1 MPSALRW
8 SLWREQL
15 SRNQRI
21 HMEITECLS
30 SVLCDE
36 EDLPCLVERKDKGE
50 N

>member
-1 MPSALRW
+1 MQSALRW

-21 HMEITECLS
+21 HMEIMERLS

-36 EDLPCLVERKDKGE
+36 EDVPWLVERKDKE
-50 N
+50 EK